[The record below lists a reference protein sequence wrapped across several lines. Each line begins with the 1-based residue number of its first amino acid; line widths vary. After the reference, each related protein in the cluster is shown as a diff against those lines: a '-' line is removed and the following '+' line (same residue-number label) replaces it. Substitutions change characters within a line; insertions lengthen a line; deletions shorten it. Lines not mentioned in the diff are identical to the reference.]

1 MTRGQNFVS
10 HHCVEG
16 SGAPSITA
24 AATDEKLVALGSN
37 IRALLVWPVMA
48 RSFWSPERIP
58 GSREASQIPPLGLL
72 TIAALCPERWT
83 LRLVDEQV
91 EPLLDE
97 HLQEADLV
105 MVSGMQL
112 QRNAIRRILQRAR
125 ELGKR
130 TLVGGPYAS
139 SEPEA
144 LIPFADHVVIG
155 EPDAVFPQIASW
167 LENGTAPH
175 RIEITE
181 KPDMTAG
188 PLPRFDLLKM
198 DRYATMAIQ
207 FSRGC
212 PFQCEFCD
220 IITIYGRV
228 PRTKEPAQVLRELD
242 RLYELGWRKPV
253 FIVDDN
259 FIGNHKRA
267 LVLVEHL
274 EEWSRAKSFPF
285 LFVTEASMNL
295 AQRPDLLDAMVK
307 ANFFGVFVGIESAS
321 AESLKETKKFQN
333 LRTDPIESIRLIQE
347 KGLWVTGG
355 FIIGFDSDTEEIFDL
370 QREFVERAAIP
381 WAMLGFLQAPPTTPL
396 YRRMQQQGRLLA
408 DDYTT
413 NFSPPN
419 FRTVIPRRV
428 LISRFRETLLA
439 LYEPSAYFARV
450 LRSLDHWHPQGQ
462 KPPAMPIWALL
473 KLGLAILW
481 RDGILWEHRKHWWTY
496 VWRARRWRND
506 PTRRYWSFGLLA
518 LARHFISH
526 AADVARELE
535 SRLAKGQEEQL
546 VWKALPEVVQI
557 SRRS

>member
-1 MTRGQNFVS
+1 MHLVT
-10 HHCVEG
+10 
-16 SGAPSITA
+16 TA
-24 AATDEKLVALGSN
+24 SDEKFPALGPD
-37 IRALLVWPVMA
+37 IKVLFVWPVMA
-48 RSFWSPERIP
+48 RSFWSPKRIP

-72 TIAALCPERWT
+72 TIAALCPKSWT
-83 LRLVDEQV
+83 LRLIDETV

-97 HLQEADLV
+97 HLQDADLV

-125 ELGKR
+125 EFGKR
-130 TLVGGPYAS
+130 TMVGGPYAS

-144 LIPFADHVVIG
+144 LLPFADHVVIG

-167 LENGTAPH
+167 LEQGTAPQ
-175 RIEITE
+175 RIEIAE

-188 PLPRFDLLKM
+188 PVPRFDLLKI

-259 FIGNHKRA
+259 FIGNHQRA
-267 LVLVEHL
+267 LVLVKHL
-274 EEWSRAKSFPF
+274 EEWSRAKGFPF

-295 AQRPDLLDAMVK
+295 AQRPELLDAMVK
-307 ANFFGVFVGIESAS
+307 ANFFGVFMGIESAS
-321 AESLKETKKFQN
+321 PESLKETKKFQN

-370 QREFVERAAIP
+370 QRDFVERAAIP

-419 FRTVIPRRV
+419 FRTVMPRRV

-450 LRSLDHWHPQGQ
+450 IRSLEQWQPHGQ
-462 KPPAMPIWALL
+462 KAPAMPVGALL
-473 KLGLAILW
+473 KLALAVLW
-481 RDGILWEHRKHWWTY
+481 HDGILWEHRKHWWKY

-506 PTRRYWSFGLLA
+506 PARRYWSFGLLA

-535 SRLAKGQEEQL
+535 GRLAEGREEQL
-546 VWKALPEVVQI
+546 VWEPLPEVVQI
-557 SRRS
+557 SRGS